1 MNRWIPAAA
10 TAAFVAFAGCS
21 DPNEI
26 APASLG
32 NVVDTVTIYSMT
44 YGTVSQPAAYS
55 IASGAPVRTWEAGIN
70 FEFVY
75 DVDDDDRALLLPVEL
90 FDVLPEGAFK
100 PGLKRPPSSM
110 PTFTSMTKA
119 PLNGYITG
127 DTIPIVPGDLFFVRS
142 TVSTC
147 SILSVP
153 LYAKVHV
160 IAIDTAGHSVQL
172 EVLANQ
178 NCGYRG
184 LKPGIPKS

>member
-10 TAAFVAFAGCS
+10 LTAFVALAACS
-21 DPNEI
+21 DPNDI
-26 APASLG
+26 ADASLS
-32 NVVDTVTIYSMT
+32 NVVDTVTVYSLSF
-44 YGTVSQPAAYS
+44 GSISQPSAYS
-55 IASGAPVRTWEAGIN
+55 ISSGAPVRTWESGIN

-75 DVDDDDRALLLPVEL
+75 DKDAAGRDVFLPVEL
-90 FDVLPEGAFK
+90 FDILPNGAFK
-100 PGLKRPPSSM
+100 PGLKRPEHS
-110 PTFTSMTKA
+110 TAFAQMTKA
-119 PLNGYITG
+119 PLNGYITS
-127 DTIPIVPGDLFFVRS
+127 DTIPIVAGDLFYVRS

-160 IAIDTAGHSVQL
+160 LDFDTTARTVRL
-172 EVLANQ
+172 EVLADQ

>member
-1 MNRWIPAAA
+1 MNRWISAAA
-10 TAAFVAFAGCS
+10 MAAFVAAAGCS

-26 APASLG
+26 APASLS
-32 NVVDTVTIYSMT
+32 NQVDTVTIFSQSF
-44 YGTVSQPAAYS
+44 GTVSQPSAYS
-55 IASGAPVRTWEAGIN
+55 IASRAPVRTWEAGIN

-75 DVDDDDRALLLPVEL
+75 DVDSLGRSLFLPIEL
-90 FDVLPEGAFK
+90 FGVLPSGAFK
-100 PGLKRPPSSM
+100 PGLKRPTASA
-110 PTFTSMTKA
+110 TFSQITKA
-119 PLNGYITG
+119 PLNGYITE
-127 DTIPIVPGDLFFVRS
+127 DTIPVVPGDLFYVRT

-160 IAIDTAGHSVQL
+160 IAIDTAAKSVQL